1 LSSNLLASFGIGSLF
16 DTGLYRAAPLRE
28 LVDRFVT
35 PQLIDAVAMESKTG
49 RLLLIVT
56 TNLDIGE
63 AVVWNMGAIAETG
76 GEQARG
82 LFRNILIASS
92 SVPGVF
98 PPVMIRVE
106 HGGRAYEEMHADGGA
121 TIPFF
126 VAAASPFVAPEQGP
140 DRDVFVIVNGTLSAP
155 QQTTRRNTVAIALQG
170 FTALL
175 YQTFRSELLRL
186 QTLVE
191 ANGSTFRYTAIPR
204 IYPYGGT
211 LDFNREDMRRLFN
224 YGTACATAGELWIA
238 ASTTRTVANEPPH
251 DACPANNSAA
261 VFASKP

>member
-1 LSSNLLASFGIGSLF
+1 MEEAFTGGLSSNLLATFGIGSLF
-16 DTGLYRAAPLRE
+16 NTGLYRGAPLRE

-82 LFRNILIASS
+82 LFRNILIASA

-121 TIPFF
+121 SIPFF
-126 VAAASPFVAPEQGP
+126 VAAASPFIAPEQGP

-175 YQTFRSELLRL
+175 YQTFRSELSETADIGRRNRLDVQIYSHTQNLPLRRHSRL
-186 QTLVE
+186 QQRRHAPAVQLR
-191 ANGSTFRYTAIPR
+191 NGLRYCR
-204 IYPYGGT
+204 
-211 LDFNREDMRRLFN
+211 
-224 YGTACATAGELWIA
+224 
-238 ASTTRTVANEPPH
+238 
-251 DACPANNSAA
+251 
-261 VFASKP
+261 